1 MANDTKSTKSTRTA
15 VIGIAFILV
24 GTLLLGVQMSSAFAG
39 HLEQPAYEKQHQ
51 IGCGEDVIPFDSF
64 QKYMPHVVR
73 FAYPLGN
80 EMAAYKI
87 EFDGVTETVTEVV
100 ATAVAEIRT
109 ALSSD
114 KPEAIQDA
122 HSHPM
127 KRHTAASASTI

>member
-1 MANDTKSTKSTRTA
+1 MANETKSTRTA
-15 VIGIAFILV
+15 VTGIALILV

-39 HLEQPAYEKQHQ
+39 QPEWPTDEEQRQ

-87 EFDGVTETVTEVV
+87 ELDGVVTEVV
-100 ATAVAEIRT
+100 TTAIAEIRT

-114 KPEAIQDA
+114 KPEATQDA
-122 HSHPM
+122 FSHPAG
-127 KRHTAASASTI
+127 RHTAGSVGTI